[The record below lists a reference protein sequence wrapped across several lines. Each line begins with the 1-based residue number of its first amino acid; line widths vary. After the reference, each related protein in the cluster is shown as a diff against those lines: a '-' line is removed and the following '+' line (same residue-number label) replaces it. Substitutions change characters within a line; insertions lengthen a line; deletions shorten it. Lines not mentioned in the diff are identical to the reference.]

1 MIRPAALFA
10 ACALAG
16 CSQQPAVPPA
26 AAVSGGRECFNAR
39 SVSGFTAVDDDTVD
53 VQVGSRRYYRLET
66 AGVCLNVNWVNG
78 VALVARSGS
87 SFICQGFD
95 ADLIVPNPGL
105 GPQRCVVNSVRRLSD
120 AEVKTLYRR

>member
-1 MIRPAALFA
+1 MTRSAALLA

-16 CSQQPAVPPA
+16 CAQETGQPA
-26 AAVSGGRECFNAR
+26 AAASGGRECFNAR

-95 ADLIVPNPGL
+95 AELVVPNPGL
-105 GPQRCVVNSVRRLSD
+105 GPQRCLVNSVRRLTD

>member
-1 MIRPAALFA
+1 MTRSAAILG

-16 CSQQPAVPPA
+16 CAQQPAGPPA
-26 AAVSGGRECFNAR
+26 VAASGGRECFSAR

-66 AGVCLNVNWVNG
+66 AGVCLNVNWATG
-78 VALVARSGS
+78 AALVARSGS

-95 ADLIVPNPGL
+95 AELVVPNPGL
-105 GPQRCVVNSVRRLSD
+105 GPQRCLVNSVRRLTD
-120 AEVKTLYRR
+120 AEVKALYRR

>member
-1 MIRPAALFA
+1 MTRSAALLG

-16 CSQQPAVPPA
+16 CAQQPAAPPA

-53 VQVGSRRYYRLET
+53 VQVGSRRYYRLEI
-66 AGVCLNVNWVNG
+66 AGVCTNVNWVNA
-78 VALVARSGS
+78 VALVARKRS

-95 ADLIVPNPGL
+95 VELVVRDPGL
-105 GPQRCVVNSVRRLSD
+105 GPQRCVVNSVRPLTD